1 MSDVVRQ
8 LAGRFLRGFGIADR
22 PVRECVERIGQPYN
36 HDEAPLRVVEAT
48 SDVAI
53 ALKYLSTLSWPASR
67 HIAFA
72 VGENTAFI
80 NNSRNGS
87 DYSDHVVWLARYLNS
102 RFARIVNQ
110 DGYTWTNGVDR
121 EVMRYSAVVFDLRNP
136 TENRCVAS
144 AAQTTAADGISENLG
159 HVFQLN
165 AISHTTRRESETDSQ
180 QRNSTNWRRRLNIPT
195 VGPDEL
201 LSAERFY
208 LIHSRYPA
216 SNACTVSEADDPA
229 YGYYIRGLT
238 WVPRI
243 ETHASSIIADF
254 ERCLRLNSSYESKVR
269 DSLNRAYKII
279 NSQSDA

>member
-22 PVRECVERIGQPYN
+22 PIRECVERIGQPYK
-36 HDEAPLRVVEAT
+36 HDEAPLRVFGAT

-53 ALKYLSTLSWPASR
+53 ALEYLSTLSWPASR

-87 DYSDHVVWLARYLNS
+87 DYADHIVWLARYLNS

-121 EVMRYSAVVFDLRNP
+121 EVMRYAAVVFDLRAPNGESVRSVNCTNDGGRWHFGESGP
-136 TENRCVAS
+136 RLPAERDFPYDAPRKRDRF
-144 AAQTTAADGISENLG
+144 TAKE
-159 HVFQLN
+159 LN
-165 AISHTTRRESETDSQ
+165 KLAKALD
-180 QRNSTNWRRRLNIPT
+180 IPT

-216 SNACTVSEADDPA
+216 SNTCTVSEADDPA
-229 YGYYIRGLT
+229 YGYYSRGLT

-254 ERCLRLNSSYESKVR
+254 ERCLQLNSSYESKVR
-269 DSLNRAYKII
+269 DLLNRAYKII